1 MPHDAVEDPSSRT
14 EAAEP
19 PAKPAAS
26 WSRCCLG
33 RMGALAGPILGLSA
47 VVLIWIASFYFIE
60 HERRHGQAAALQTA
74 INLARA
80 FEEQLIRTI
89 RGIDQT
95 LLYVREKYRDNP
107 GHFDISSW
115 TGDSSL
121 LTGTNFR
128 TAVIDRTGQMVASN
142 ISGLR
147 RGVDLSD
154 RDYFVAHA
162 KGKSD
167 AVYVGAPVL
176 NRFTDRW
183 SIQFSRP
190 IIQADGS
197 FGGVVVA
204 SISVDQIASFYRSID
219 LGPDGVVTLV
229 GADGI
234 VRARASGSGN
244 MAAMSLLRSRLF
256 AVLPSADNGT
266 FEDKSEIDGVL
277 RLSAYRKV
285 RGYPLVMVVGISR
298 ETMLKDVKT
307 IGRDIMIISAVLS
320 LGIVGTTLML
330 WRYQLALARS
340 RDAAEAGTRARTE
353 FLAMMS
359 HEIRTPMNGVV
370 GMSEVLMESGLNPQQ
385 LGFARTLRD
394 SATHLL
400 HLINDVLDFSKL
412 EAGRV
417 ECERLGF
424 DVHALIASSVDIL
437 APTAAE
443 KSLELKVDIAPDVP
457 RRVVGDPG
465 RLRQV
470 LFNLV
475 GNGVKFTEEG
485 SVTVSVGIAPTRMVP
500 GHVRLAFAV
509 RDTGIGIPKHGIP
522 LLFKEFSQLD
532 PSIARRFGG
541 TGLGLAI
548 SRRLVS
554 LMGGTLGVESEA
566 GKGSTFHFTLDC
578 RVDLSVPD
586 EAIVE
591 EDATSRPRTD
601 KRELRILLVEDNNT
615 NRQVFLA
622 LIDRLGYRADVAVN
636 GAEAVDACAQRLYD
650 VVFMDVMMPGMDGL
664 AATRAI
670 RKLPAPFCSVRIIA
684 LTANAHATD
693 RKACL
698 DAGMNDFL
706 SKPVTRAALAGRLDR
721 VTAGRQGRGPALD
734 GPAIA
739 MAAEPPLF
747 DRAVFNELRDAIGD
761 DGIEAVLQAFV
772 NEMPVRLA
780 AMRRGAKAG
789 RGDAVRIE
797 AHTVKSAAASIGFLR
812 LSELARA
819 LERDAIGLSPPA
831 LQAQIDDI
839 AAAFGAI
846 EVLAHAEL
854 GALPRPTVALRED
867 MTGAANA

>member
-1 MPHDAVEDPSSRT
+1 MPHNAADDSSARP
-14 EAAEP
+14 EASGA

-26 WSRCCLG
+26 RGRCCLG

-47 VVLIWIASFYFIE
+47 IVLIWIASFYFIE
-60 HERRHGQAAALQTA
+60 HERRHTQGSASQTA
-74 INLARA
+74 VNLARA
-80 FEEQLIRTI
+80 FEEQLIRTL

-95 LLYVREKYRDNP
+95 LLYVREKYEENP
-107 GHFDISSW
+107 GHFDIASW
-115 TGDSSL
+115 TGDSTL

-128 TAVIDRTGQMVASN
+128 TAVIDQSGQMVASN

-154 RDYFVAHA
+154 RDYFVAQA

-167 AVYVGAPVL
+167 AFYVGAPVL
-176 NRFTDRW
+176 NRFSNQW

-190 IIQADGS
+190 IIRADGS
-197 FGGVVVA
+197 FGGVAVA
-204 SISVDQIASFYRSID
+204 SIGVDEIASFYQSID
-219 LGPDGVVTLV
+219 LGQGGVVTLV
-229 GADGI
+229 GTDGI
-234 VRARASGSGN
+234 VRAWTSAGGN

-256 AVLPSADNGT
+256 AVLPHADNGI
-266 FEDKSEIDGVL
+266 FEDRSEIDGVQ
-277 RLSAYRKV
+277 RLSAFRKV
-285 RGYPLVMVVGISR
+285 RDYPLVMVVGISR
-298 ETMLKDVKT
+298 ETMLKDVRA
-307 IGRDIMIISAVLS
+307 IGRDIMIISVILS
-320 LGIVGTTLML
+320 LGIAGTTLLL

-443 KSLELKVDIAPDVP
+443 KNLALTVDIAPDVP
-457 RRVVGDPG
+457 RRIVGDPA

-470 LFNLV
+470 LFNLI
-475 GNGVKFTEEG
+475 GNGLKFTETG
-485 SVTVSVGIAPTRMVP
+485 GVTVSVGVALTRMVP

-509 RDTGIGIPKHGIP
+509 RDTGIGIPKDGMP

-554 LMGGTLGVESEA
+554 LMGGTLDVDSEV
-566 GKGSTFHFTLDC
+566 GKGSTFHFMLDC
-578 RVDLSVPD
+578 RVDLSAPD
-586 EAIVE
+586 EAVVAE
-591 EDATSRPRTD
+591 EATSRPSTD
-601 KRELRILLVEDNNT
+601 RRDLRILLVEDNDT

-622 LIDRLGYRADVAVN
+622 LIERLGYRADVAVN
-636 GAEAVDACAQRLYD
+636 GVEAVDACAQRLYD

-670 RKLPAPFCSVRIIA
+670 RKLPAPFCSVRMIA
-684 LTANAHATD
+684 LTANAHAAD

-706 SKPVTRAALAGRLDR
+706 SKPATRAALAGKLDR
-721 VTAGRQGRGPALD
+721 IAAGRQGRGPAPD

-780 AMRRGAKAG
+780 AMRRGAKEG
-789 RGDAVRIE
+789 RADAIRIE
-797 AHTVKSAAASIGFLR
+797 AHTVKSASSSIGFMR
-812 LSELARA
+812 LSDLARA
-819 LERDAIGLSPPA
+819 LERDAVGLSAPA
-831 LQAQIDDI
+831 LQARIGDI
-839 AAAFGAI
+839 AAAFVAI

-854 GALPRPTVALRED
+854 GALPRPDTALRAD
-867 MTGAANA
+867 MTGAANG